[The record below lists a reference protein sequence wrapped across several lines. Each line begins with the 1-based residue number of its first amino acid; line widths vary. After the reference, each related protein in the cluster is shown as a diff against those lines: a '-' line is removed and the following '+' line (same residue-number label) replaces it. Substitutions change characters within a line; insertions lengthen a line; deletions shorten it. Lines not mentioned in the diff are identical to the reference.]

1 MGYNRASESICWRHA
16 AGADWPH
23 TGKCPQGSG
32 TAMKIALINPPSNYA
47 DPYPWVEPLGI
58 CYIAGACEQA
68 GHSVLIRD
76 LSYSNSSDLD
86 ALFRDLDEF
95 RPEVLGMTAMTENFV
110 NGLRLARSIKS
121 RYGCTVIFGGW
132 HVSGCAEAVADPV
145 IDYAVCGEGEDT
157 ILELLEHIETGAP
170 SLGDIEGIAYFDGAR
185 VHVTP
190 KRKRI
195 RKLERL
201 PRPNR
206 TGLPLD
212 RYKYLMLNSQPIS
225 RMRTLSVQVSRG
237 CPYECV
243 FCQTPSVWTNLWSKR
258 NPASVVDEI
267 EELVDAHAI
276 NTFVFRDEEF
286 TIRGNWVMEI
296 CDELVARGLSKKLTW
311 GAFARVDDAS
321 EALVSSMARAG
332 CSYVLMGVESSNDAE
347 RERTRKIYKN
357 SEAEEAFR
365 LYRKHGV
372 FAQGSWIVGFP
383 WDRVETLDAAF
394 EWLLTLEMD
403 SLAICF
409 ATPFHSTALY
419 DLVEKEDLF
428 LTRNPER
435 FTLHEPVIR
444 TPHIPLETLR
454 TLPIKYRRRF
464 YLRPRHLAHV
474 AASMIRNPG
483 RIRIVAEL
491 AYDRIIAAK
500 LLSAISP
507 DERRTAASFEVPAH
521 YAVPLEPRQATGAV
535 A

>member
-1 MGYNRASESICWRHA
+1 
-16 AGADWPH
+16 
-23 TGKCPQGSG
+23 
-32 TAMKIALINPPSNYA
+32 MKIALINPPSNYS

-58 CYIAGACEQA
+58 CYIAGACEQV
-68 GHSVLIRD
+68 GHEVLIRD
-76 LSYSNSSDLD
+76 LSYSTPEDLD

-95 RPEVLGMTAMTENFV
+95 RPDLLGMTAMTENFA

-132 HVSGCAEAVADPV
+132 HVSGNPAAVEDPV

-157 ILELLEHIETGAP
+157 VLELLDHLQTGSP
-170 SLGDIEGIAYFDGAR
+170 PLEEIEGIAWNSSAGVQA
-185 VHVTP
+185 TP

-201 PRPNR
+201 PRPVR

-225 RMRTLSVQVSRG
+225 RMRTLSIQASRG
-237 CPYECV
+237 CPYTCV
-243 FCQTPSVWTNLWSKR
+243 FCQTPAVWSNIWSKR
-258 NPASVVDEI
+258 TPASVVDEI
-267 EELVDAHAI
+267 QELVDNHQI

-286 TIRGNWVMEI
+286 TVRGSWVMEI
-296 CDELVARGLSKKLTW
+296 CDELVARGLNKKLTW

-321 EALVSSMARAG
+321 EELVASMARAG
-332 CSYVLMGVESSNDAE
+332 CTYVLMGVEASNDTE
-347 RERTRKIYKN
+347 RDQTKKYYKN

-365 LYRKHGV
+365 LYRKYGV

-383 WDRVETLDAAF
+383 WDTIESLDAAF
-394 EWLLTLEMD
+394 EWLLTLQMD

-409 ATPFHSTALY
+409 ATPFHSTELY
-419 DLVEKEDLF
+419 DYVEKHDLF
-428 LTRNPER
+428 LTRDPEH

-444 TPHIPLETLR
+444 TPHIPLETLK
-454 TLPIKYRRRF
+454 TLPIGYRRRF

-474 AASMIRNPG
+474 AGTMLRHPS

-491 AYDRIIAAK
+491 AYDRIIAAR
-500 LLSAISP
+500 LLSTISP
-507 DERRTAASFEVPAH
+507 DARRTAGQFEVPER
-521 YAVPLEPRQATGAV
+521 YARPLSAGPAPMPREVAV
-535 A
+535 